1 MYVYSTVQKVRPLVF
16 SPTKNGFKSYYYFF
30 IIIIIYFYRLL

>member
-16 SPTKNGFKSYYYFF
+16 STKNGFKSYYYFF
-30 IIIIIYFYRLL
+30 IIIIIYFYL